1 MKKLFILILGAVMFC
16 STKADAQLIDLKDF
30 DLNNLLGKVL
40 QVKKGWAPQF
50 FSGKKKIPKINIV
63 SQLLNTKNNTE
74 ISRLFNTFKT
84 GRTVYRITTY
94 AGSAF
99 ALYGTIKNIINNK
112 DSVSSSVKNQARTM
126 LYSGLGSMTGG
137 TLVKLLTKAAS
148 YKAVDLF
155 GGLIKKKLVDILSF
169 EATPSTNYLGKN
181 SFKAA
186 LIIRL

>member
-1 MKKLFILILGAVMFC
+1 
-16 STKADAQLIDLKDF
+16 
-30 DLNNLLGKVL
+30 
-40 QVKKGWAPQF
+40 
-50 FSGKKKIPKINIV
+50 
-63 SQLLNTKNNTE
+63 
-74 ISRLFNTFKT
+74 
-84 GRTVYRITTY
+84 
-94 AGSAF
+94 
-99 ALYGTIKNIINNK
+99 
-112 DSVSSSVKNQARTM
+112 M
-126 LYSGLGSMTGG
+126 LYSGLGSMTSG